1 MVSLVDIVPQ
11 TRTVALSIGEVELRG
26 LGLRHIADLLVRF
39 PELRKLWAGG
49 APALDVD
56 TLIEAA
62 PDAVGAIIAIAASQP
77 EAAETIGDALSL
89 DDAAE
94 CLIAIRELT
103 MPGGVDPFVEKL
115 SRLLGADDLPSGK
128 AAATSTPPPP
138 SNSSHSATVSAT

>member
-11 TRTVALSIGEVELRG
+11 TRPVELSIGTVELRG

-56 TLIEAA
+56 SLIEAA

-77 EAAETIGDALSL
+77 EAAETIGDALSI

-115 SRLLGADDLPSGK
+115 ARLLGADALPSGK
-128 AAATSTPPPP
+128 EADTNTPPPP
-138 SNSSHSATVSAT
+138 SNSSHAATAPAT

>member
-11 TRTVALSIGEVELRG
+11 TRTVALSIGSVELRG
-26 LGLRHIADLLVRF
+26 LGLRHVADLLVRF

-103 MPGGVDPFVEKL
+103 MPGGVDPFVERL
-115 SRLLGADDLPSGK
+115 ARLLGADADPVGK
-128 AAATSTPPPP
+128 GAATNTPPPP
-138 SNSSHSATVSAT
+138 NSSSHTDTLPAT

>member
-11 TRTVALSIGEVELRG
+11 TRPVTLSIGTVELRG

-39 PELRKLWAGG
+39 PELRKLWTNG

-103 MPGGVDPFVEKL
+103 MPGGVDPFVERL
-115 SRLLGADDLPSGK
+115 SRLLGADVSLSGRDQD
-128 AAATSTPPPP
+128 TNTPPPP
-138 SNSSHSATVSAT
+138 SSSSHAATAPAT

>member
-11 TRTVALSIGEVELRG
+11 TRPVELSIGTVELRG

-49 APALDVD
+49 APAFDVD

-62 PDAVGAIIAIAASQP
+62 PDAVGCIIAIAASQP
-77 EAAETIGDALSL
+77 EAAETIGDALSI

-115 SRLLGADDLPSGK
+115 SRLLGADALPSGK
-128 AAATSTPPPP
+128 EAATNTPPPP
-138 SNSSHSATVSAT
+138 SNSSHAATAPAT

>member
-11 TRTVALSIGEVELRG
+11 SRTVELSIGAVELRG

-49 APALDVD
+49 APALDID
-56 TLIEAA
+56 TLIETA
-62 PDAVGAIIAIAASQP
+62 PDAVGTIIAIAASQP
-77 EAAETIGDALSL
+77 EAAATIGDVLSI

-115 SRLLGADDLPSGK
+115 SRLLGADALPAGRE
-128 AAATSTPPPP
+128 AATNTPPPP
-138 SNSSHSATVSAT
+138 NSLSHSDMLPGT

>member
-1 MVSLVDIVPQ
+1 MVSLVDIIPQ
-11 TRTVALSIGEVELRG
+11 TRPVALSVGTVELRG
-26 LGLRHIADLLVRF
+26 LGLRHIADLLLRF
-39 PELRKLWAGG
+39 PELRKLWANG

-115 SRLLGADDLPSGK
+115 SRLLGADADLVGRE
-128 AAATSTPPPP
+128 AVTSTLLPP
-138 SNSSHSATVSAT
+138 SNSSHAATVPPT